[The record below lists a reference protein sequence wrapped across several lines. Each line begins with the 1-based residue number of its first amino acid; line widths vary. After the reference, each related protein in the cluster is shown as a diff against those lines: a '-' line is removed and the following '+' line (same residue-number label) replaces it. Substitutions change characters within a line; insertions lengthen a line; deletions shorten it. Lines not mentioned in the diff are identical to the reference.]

1 MKLSVIIPAYNEEE
15 SIKMLHQRLTE
26 ILAPDSLKNGYRYE
40 LILINDGSSDG
51 TIHEIKKAAEKDSS
65 VRYISFSRN
74 FGKEAAMLAGLS
86 YATGDYAVI
95 MDSDLQHPPELI
107 PVMIEK
113 SREGFDQVI
122 AKRTRSGDKPGRTFM
137 SRLYYRLVNRFIDV
151 RLEDGVGDF
160 RLLSRKAIDAL
171 TSMKE
176 YTRFSKGLFA
186 WIGFN
191 STTIEYENVQR
202 EAGETKW
209 SFRSLLRYA
218 VEGIMSFNDRPLRIV
233 FLIGSITTLLGL
245 AYVIYSLIRILIIGI
260 EEPGYFTQISAILIL
275 GGVQLLSIGVLGE
288 YIGKIYYEVK
298 GRPHYLI
305 QETNLEKDPGQDHVR
320 TNHERPLN

>member
-15 SIKMLHQRLTE
+15 SIQRLHQRLTE
-26 ILAPDSLKNGYRYE
+26 ILAPDSLKNGYLYE

-51 TIHEIKKAAEKDSS
+51 TIQEIKKAAEADPA
-65 VRYISFSRN
+65 VRYVSFSRN
-74 FGKEAAMLAGLS
+74 FGKEAAMLAGLNYS
-86 YATGDYAVI
+86 TGDYALI

-107 PVMIEK
+107 PVMMEK

-122 AKRTRSGDKPGRTFM
+122 AKRTRSGDKPGRTFL
-137 SRLYYRLVNRFIDV
+137 SRLYYRMVNHHIDV

-186 WIGFN
+186 WIGFH

-202 EAGETKW
+202 EAGKTKW
-209 SFRSLLRYA
+209 SFHSLLRYA
-218 VEGIMSFNDRPLRIV
+218 VDGIMSFNDKPLRIV
-233 FLIGSITTLLGL
+233 FIIGTVTTLLGL
-245 AYVIYSLIRILIIGI
+245 AYVIYSLIRILVIGI

-275 GGVQLLSIGVLGE
+275 GGVQLLSIGILGE

-305 QETNLEKDPGQDHVR
+305 QETNLEKNSGQDQVR
-320 TNHERPLN
+320 NNHERPLN

>member
-15 SIKMLHQRLTE
+15 SIHRLHQRLTE
-26 ILAPDSLKNGYRYE
+26 ILGPDSLKNSYDYE
-40 LILINDGSSDG
+40 LVFIDDGSRDK
-51 TIHEIKKAAEKDSS
+51 TMNEIKNAALEDPL
-65 VRYISFSRN
+65 VRYVSFSRN

-86 YATGDYAVI
+86 YAAGDYAVI

-113 SREGFDQVI
+113 SREGCDQVI
-122 AKRTRSGDKPGRTFM
+122 AKRTRSGDKPARTFL

-151 RLEDGVGDF
+151 KLEDGVGDF

-191 STTIEYENVQR
+191 SLTIEYENVQR

-209 SFRSLLRYA
+209 SFRSLMRYA
-218 VEGIMSFNDRPLRIV
+218 IEGIMSFNDKPLRMV
-233 FLIGSITTLLGL
+233 FVIGSLTTFLGL
-245 AYVIYSLIRILIIGI
+245 AYVIYSLVRILVIGI

-275 GGVQLLSIGVLGE
+275 GGIQLLSIGVLGE

-305 QETNLEKDPGQDHVR
+305 QETNMEPKDCQEPER
-320 TNHERPLN
+320 TNYERPHH